1 MLGWLTQ
8 SLLDSTIERLEMF
21 NALMNDRVTLVKKN
35 GQRHPDLPAA
45 VQSKLILTEN
55 AQIPIEEGDVFER
68 TLPSGIV
75 ETFEVIDAGFFNA
88 FSGMPAHY
96 QSKVEKRSARPKP
109 AATPHVVYNLIGPN
123 ARVNIASND
132 SSTNVV
138 NVESNVLFENLR
150 DAIARSIAGDELKKE
165 LTQRVNEMEAAAG
178 TNTFAAKYK
187 AFIGVA
193 ADHISLFGP
202 FLPALTQFLS

>member
-1 MLGWLTQ
+1 MGK
-8 SLLDSTIERLEMF
+8 RLS
-21 NALMNDRVTLVKKN
+21 
-35 GQRHPDLPAA
+35 A
-45 VQSKLILTEN
+45 VAS
-55 AQIPIEEGDVFER
+55 
-68 TLPSGIV
+68 S
-75 ETFEVIDAGFFNA
+75 
-88 FSGMPAHY
+88 
-96 QSKVEKRSARPKP
+96 
-109 AATPHVVYNLIGPN
+109 LIGPN

-150 DAIARSIAGDELKKE
+150 NAIVRSIAGDELKKE

-202 FLPALTQFLS
+202 FLPALTQFLT